1 MKKILFVLVTLF
13 SATISFS
20 QTVGTNN
27 SSSTIIN
34 QDNRTVTGTVAD
46 MNGDPLIG
54 ATVLVKGTTKGTVTD
69 KDGQYSL
76 SGVPANAIICCSYI
90 GYISQEKVAKT
101 NVVHF
106 VMQENVSTK

>member
-34 QDNRTVTGTVAD
+34 QDNRTVTGTVVD

-54 ATVLVKGTTKGTVTD
+54 ATVLVKGTTKVKMASIHCRVYPPMPLFAVLTLVIFH
-69 KDGQYSL
+69 KRKLQKPML
-76 SGVPANAIICCSYI
+76 YI
-90 GYISQEKVAKT
+90 L
-101 NVVHF
+101 
-106 VMQENVSTK
+106 